1 MIHKNR
7 RNFLKKSG
15 LAAAGTL
22 FIPSM
27 SFAIAPNEKFG
38 VQLYSFRDEMAKD
51 AKGTLEQIASIGI
64 KKIESA
70 RSKEGLYYGLS
81 PKEMKDTCDSL
92 GMELCSG
99 HVALDKDFDD
109 TMRQAV
115 ESGQE
120 YVICSSLPS
129 NGQNIDN
136 YKKVAE
142 AFNKAGES
150 CKKLGLKFGYHNHE
164 YEFESDKGE
173 VLYDV
178 LMDNTDPDLVHM
190 ELDLGWV
197 IVAEKDPLHYF
208 KKYPKRFPLW
218 HLKDMNMHE
227 KVSTE
232 FGKGGLDIAMMMN
245 HKSDSGVKHI
255 FIEQEEYASTPM
267 DSMKHNMNFL
277 KAL

>member
-1 MIHKNR
+1 MIHSNR
-7 RNFLKKSG
+7 RNFLKQSG
-15 LAAAGTL
+15 LAAAGSLLLPTMG
-22 FIPSM
+22 FAFSPS
-27 SFAIAPNEKFG
+27 EKYG
-38 VQLYSFRDEMAKD
+38 VQLYTFRDEMAKD

-81 PKEMKDTCDSL
+81 PKEMKATCDSL
-92 GMELCSG
+92 GMQLCSG
-99 HVALDKDFDD
+99 HVALDRDFDN

-129 NGQNIDN
+129 KGQNIDN
-136 YKKVAE
+136 YKKVAD
-142 AFNKAGES
+142 AFNEAGKA

-164 YEFESDKGE
+164 YEFESDKDE

-178 LMDNTDPDLVHM
+178 LMDNTDPELVHM

-208 KKYPKRFPLW
+208 KKYPNRFPLW
-218 HLKDMNMHE
+218 HLKDMNMQE

-232 FGKGGLDIAMMMN
+232 FGKGGLDIVMMMEN
-245 HKSDSGVKHI
+245 KSASGVKHI

-267 DSMKHNMNFL
+267 ESMKENMSFL